1 MVSIKILKPKLL
13 SETTSSQAAIDH
25 FTRFQK
31 KLKSLIDLWRHYQ
44 PKDALSTLRKQDL
57 EWLISMVEHYR
68 LRIHASSYSLEFWQ
82 GYRQGKKS
90 RRTIPASHTPSLAP
104 ILEKALKPSQS
115 DRIYALGVRLGWC
128 YDRLKNYLLRITKEQ
143 KLKAAK
149 QLKNSQPIL
158 SVIQEIQAMD
168 NTDSLVSLGR
178 LPERRL
184 NS

>member
-1 MVSIKILKPKLL
+1 MASINILKPKLL
-13 SETTSSQAAIDH
+13 SGRTSSQAAIEH

-31 KLKSLIDLWRHYQ
+31 KLKSLIDLWSNY
-44 PKDALSTLRKQDL
+44 PPNDALSTLRKQDL
-57 EWLISMVEHYR
+57 EWLISMAEHYR
-68 LRIHASSYSLEFWQ
+68 LRIQPSSQSLEFWQ
-82 GYRQGKKS
+82 GYRHGKKS
-90 RRTIPASHTPSLAP
+90 RRTIPAPHTPSLAP
-104 ILEKALKPSQS
+104 ILQKALKPSQS
-115 DRIYALGVRLGWC
+115 EGIYELGVRLGWC

-143 KLKAAK
+143 KLNAAK